1 MTPDPFRGES
11 GSIARSEVS
20 GARARPAMPEVF
32 VNSDSRRGAEGE
44 LWQARFF
51 DRALRTVKEYNEK
64 VEYIHMNP
72 VRPGLVSRP
81 QDWRW
86 SSFNEYA
93 GTTSDEQKQRCGLV
107 IDRVRMPSDPRT
119 RI

>member
-1 MTPDPFRGES
+1 MKSIKNSSSFLTNRRRGES
-11 GSIARSEVS
+11 
-20 GARARPAMPEVF
+20 
-32 VNSDSRRGAEGE
+32 GE

-51 DRALRTVKEYNEK
+51 DRALRSVMEYNKK

-72 VRPGLVSRP
+72 VRAGLVPRP

-86 SSFNEYA
+86 SSINEYSGRSA
-93 GTTSDEQKQRCGLV
+93 EEQKQSCVLT
-107 IDRVRMPSDPRT
+107 IDRVSLPSDPQT